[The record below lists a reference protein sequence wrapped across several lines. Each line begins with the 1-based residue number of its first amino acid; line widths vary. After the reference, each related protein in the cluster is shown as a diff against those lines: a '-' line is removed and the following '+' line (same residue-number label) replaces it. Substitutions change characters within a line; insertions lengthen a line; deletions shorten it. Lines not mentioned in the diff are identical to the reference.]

1 MIDQNFNKTWE
12 DLNTLNEDTQLQL
25 IFDEEF
31 QEVQKICEDLLD
43 KGIISH
49 IPNAA
54 IIKMLIQ
61 MANIIQQKNG
71 KIPYSVFVPLATGK
85 KSDLIDLVFA
95 VAIARHIPGKGQ
107 NEGEIRPF
115 EDALVGWRAFGKSRE
130 DEDIIAEAMGFERAD
145 YVETAD
151 YFSAGQG
158 NFKPDLADLANG
170 YTFDVKSFGSIDKVN
185 EQKNRAALFILLTN
199 PFSGA
204 VSLAIKEPKEGEI
217 TPGSPSTDYKLVDKD
232 YDSGNTKLNAAI
244 KNYLEKLEGI
254 RVPSRDNSSYDKP
267 SKLFDKEELFTEDNF
282 KILDILLGC
291 LRFSWPLRKY

>member
-1 MIDQNFNKTWE
+1 MVDQNFNKTWE
-12 DLNTLNEDTQLQL
+12 DLNTLNEETQLQL
-25 IFDEEF
+25 IFDEEVK
-31 QEVQKICEDLLD
+31 EVQKICKDLLD

-49 IPNAA
+49 IPNNA

-115 EDALVGWRAFGKSRE
+115 EDALIGWRAFGKSRE
-130 DEDIIAEAMGFERAD
+130 DEDIIAEVMGFERAD
-145 YVETAD
+145 YVETVD

-158 NFKPDLADLANG
+158 NFKPDLVDLANG

-199 PFSGA
+199 P
-204 VSLAIKEPKEGEI
+204 LN
-217 TPGSPSTDYKLVDKD
+217 PGSPSTDYKLVDKD
-232 YDSGNTKLNAAI
+232 YDSGNTKLNATI

-254 RVPSRDNSSYDKP
+254 RVPSRDTSSYDKP

-291 LRFSWPLRKY
+291 LGFSWPLRKY

>member
-1 MIDQNFNKTWE
+1 MVDQNFNKTWE
-12 DLNTLNEDTQLQL
+12 DLNTLNEETQLQL
-25 IFDEEF
+25 IFDEEVK
-31 QEVQKICEDLLD
+31 EVQKICKDLLN

-49 IPNAA
+49 IPNNA

-115 EDALVGWRAFGKSRE
+115 EDALIGWRAFGKSRE
-130 DEDIIAEAMGFERAD
+130 DEDIIAEVMGFERAD
-145 YVETAD
+145 YVETVD

-158 NFKPDLADLANG
+158 NFKPDLVDLANG

-204 VSLAIKEPKEGEI
+204 ISLAIKESKDGER
-217 TPGSPSTDYKLVDKD
+217 TLGSPSTDYKLVDKD
-232 YDSGNTKLNAAI
+232 YDSGNTKLNATI

-254 RVPSRDNSSYDKP
+254 RVPSRDTSSYDKP

-291 LRFSWPLRKY
+291 LGFSWPLRKY